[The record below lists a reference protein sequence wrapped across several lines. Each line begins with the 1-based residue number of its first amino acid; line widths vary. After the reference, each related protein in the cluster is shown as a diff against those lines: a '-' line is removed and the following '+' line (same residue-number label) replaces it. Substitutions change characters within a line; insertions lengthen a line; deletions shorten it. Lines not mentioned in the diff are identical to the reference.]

1 MANCKVSIC
10 GLDACW
16 AFFRGSITSRSG
28 DNSLD
33 SEVLTDNP
41 PEAQFTAS
49 PFLTRHSVVPGGE
62 HGGDERPAMIIV
74 LKPQTT
80 PEQVQHV
87 LKRIEALGLTPHLS
101 QGVAR
106 TIIGVIGD
114 EEKLQVQPL
123 QAIPGVEQ
131 VVPILK
137 PYKLASREFHRDDS
151 VVEVKGVRIGGGYLG
166 MIAGPCAIESESL
179 LLEVGARVKE
189 AGANILRGGAFKPR
203 TSPYSFQGLGEQGLK
218 ILQTVG
224 EQLGMPVVTEVM
236 DPRQVDFVE
245 RYADM
250 LQVGARNMQNFDL
263 LKEVGR
269 SRLPVL
275 LKRGMSA
282 TVKDLLMSAEYIL
295 AQGNRQVI
303 LCERGIRTFEDSTRN
318 TLDLSIVPNVKGLSH
333 LPIIVDP
340 SHATG
345 RPDLIPAMARA
356 AVAAGSDGV
365 HIEVH
370 SCPEKALSDGPQ
382 ALLPEQYARLMDDL
396 RQLAEL
402 VGKSIDIPEGETVS
416 CATLLIAGNWK
427 LNPTTAEAAV
437 ALAEGVKSGLGTAT
451 DVHVAICP
459 PFVFLNRIDQVLE
472 GSPVGLGAQD
482 MFWEASGAYTGEV
495 SGGMLVDVGCTHVIL
510 GHSERRHGL
519 GETMPRS
526 TRSSRPHLR
535 PSSFPSSVSARP
547 RMSGWP
553 SGPRP

>member
-1 MANCKVSIC
+1 
-10 GLDACW
+10 
-16 AFFRGSITSRSG
+16 
-28 DNSLD
+28 
-33 SEVLTDNP
+33 
-41 PEAQFTAS
+41 
-49 PFLTRHSVVPGGE
+49 
-62 HGGDERPAMIIV
+62 MIIV

-151 VVEVKGVRIGGGYLG
+151 IVEVKGVRIGGGYLG

-179 LLEVGARVKE
+179 LLEVGTRVKE

-218 ILQTVG
+218 ILQTIG

-236 DPRQVDFVE
+236 DPRQVDLVE

-295 AQGNRQVI
+295 AQGNCQVI

-356 AVAAGSDGV
+356 GVAAGSDGV

-382 ALLPEQYARLMDDL
+382 ALLPEQYTRLMDDL

-416 CATLLIAGNWK
+416 CA
-427 LNPTTAEAAV
+427 P
-437 ALAEGVKSGLGTAT
+437 
-451 DVHVAICP
+451 C
-459 PFVFLNRIDQVLE
+459 
-472 GSPVGLGAQD
+472 
-482 MFWEASGAYTGEV
+482 
-495 SGGMLVDVGCTHVIL
+495 
-510 GHSERRHGL
+510 
-519 GETMPRS
+519 
-526 TRSSRPHLR
+526 
-535 PSSFPSSVSARP
+535 
-547 RMSGWP
+547 
-553 SGPRP
+553 